1 MSKQENLLNCI
12 NEMNAKLIQLK
23 YVNEQQK
30 RLKTE
35 MAELYIALEN
45 EVENLETE
53 TDEDDKF
60 VFDLTM
66 VMDDLKQIMKHVEF
80 ETEIKN

>member
-12 NEMNAKLIQLK
+12 NEMNAKLVQLK

-35 MAELYIALEN
+35 MAELYIGLEN
-45 EVENLETE
+45 ELANLETE
-53 TDEDDKF
+53 TDDDKF
-60 VFDLTM
+60 VNLTM
-66 VMDDLKQIMKHVEF
+66 AMDDLRRILEIEI